1 MLNGIEIMLYVN
13 DVAGSAAFWQEGLGG
28 KILSQQTMP
37 DDSLQVT
44 VELFDSVHLILFDRK
59 FIETVSPEVVDNFP
73 SLLLK
78 VTDLESY
85 HERLQKLSPNVNPIM
100 EQGGRRLFNFADPE
114 ENYFVLSELPSS
126 N

>member
-1 MLNGIEIMLYVN
+1 MLKGIEIMLYVN

-37 DDSLQVT
+37 DGSLQVT

-100 EQGGRRLFNFADPE
+100 AQGGRRLFNFADPE
-114 ENYFVLSELPSS
+114 ENYFVLSE
-126 N
+126 